1 MVWLGRPGPARLPH
15 PAEVVE
21 GLRVDDLR
29 QVLDDEAETLLLQ
42 LGGQTPHLLGPLD
55 LGEAAHQLLAA
66 AQRGHGVAHG
76 LNGRQLS
83 AKSLLWRG
91 ESMKSSQ
98 GLNLL
103 NNSKNNIILLSRQYF
118 WNRQ

>member
-1 MVWLGRPGPARLPH
+1 MLINWTLRRKIPDASSTQSDNARLLGVGLGLGGPVGQLKLPH

-29 QVLDDEAETLLLQ
+29 QVLHDEAETLLLQ
-42 LGGQTPHLLGPLD
+42 LGGETPHLLRPLD

-83 AKSLLWRG
+83 AKSLFYGVRA
-91 ESMKSSQ
+91 
-98 GLNLL
+98 
-103 NNSKNNIILLSRQYF
+103 
-118 WNRQ
+118 

>member
-1 MVWLGRPGPARLPH
+1 MGPGWHGAVKLPH

-42 LGGQTPHLLGPLD
+42 LGGETPHLLGPLD

-83 AKSLLWRG
+83 AKSLLRG
-91 ESMKSSQ
+91 ESTEGIQSPSFFT
-98 GLNLL
+98 
-103 NNSKNNIILLSRQYF
+103 NNNNNNIIILFTRQYF
-118 WNRQ
+118 WKRQ